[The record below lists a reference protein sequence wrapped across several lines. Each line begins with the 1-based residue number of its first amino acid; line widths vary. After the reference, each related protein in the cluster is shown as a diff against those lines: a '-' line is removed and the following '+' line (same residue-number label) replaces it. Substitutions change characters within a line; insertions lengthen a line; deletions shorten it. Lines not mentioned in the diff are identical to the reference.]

1 MYTFQV
7 VEVENKYKIINV
19 LNPNIA
25 LWLNLGKAIS
35 TDNVDLFDFIYD
47 KLEEG
52 YSLYVSKSKDLS
64 DLKIDDIEVVKE
76 DDIKQKISM
85 LNLQA
90 IEKLGQVLNVQATE
104 YVVRYMTI
112 LFLLIEKKFDESQL
126 IEKDRIKL
134 AKAQK
139 LFEAYDKYTEFYDTL
154 LTVSS
159 SQELDQVYEK
169 FVGEI
174 NDILQQSSLLQV

>member
-7 VEVENKYKIINV
+7 LELEYKYKIVNA
-19 LNPNIA
+19 LNPNMA
-25 LWLNLGKAIS
+25 LWVDLGKSIS
-35 TDNVDLFDFIYD
+35 TDNADLFDFIHD
-47 KLEEG
+47 RLEEG
-52 YSLYVSKSKDLS
+52 YSLYVLKSKDLS
-64 DLKIDDIEVVKE
+64 NLKIDDIEVVKE
-76 DDIKQKISM
+76 GNIEQKINI

-90 IEKLGQVLNVQATE
+90 MEKLGQILNVQATE
-104 YVVRYMTI
+104 YVARYMAI

-139 LFEAYDKYTEFYDTL
+139 LFEAYDKYIEFYDTL

-159 SQELDQVYEK
+159 SQELDQIYKK
-169 FVGEI
+169 FVGDIDE
-174 NDILQQSSLLQV
+174 ILQQSSLLQV

>member
-1 MYTFQV
+1 
-7 VEVENKYKIINV
+7 
-19 LNPNIA
+19 
-25 LWLNLGKAIS
+25 
-35 TDNVDLFDFIYD
+35 
-47 KLEEG
+47 
-52 YSLYVSKSKDLS
+52 
-64 DLKIDDIEVVKE
+64 
-76 DDIKQKISM
+76 
-85 LNLQA
+85 
-90 IEKLGQVLNVQATE
+90 
-104 YVVRYMTI
+104 MTI

-139 LFEAYDKYTEFYDTL
+139 LFEAYDKYIEFYDTL